1 MKLDKT
7 QRSKQRSKIYV
18 GRSTTV
24 HNLLFCVLTLCMNY
38 VTKTFLLGISSA
50 SSKQLLCFVNSQGN
64 KREQKHTTKNFSS
77 FITCPPIKCSRDF
90 VYLLLK
96 RYISKWQLAVASTG
110 LVEVQKIKACSRT
123 YAALIIREDCLKL
136 SFNLFCIHL
145 ILSSTSGQPIILLE
159 LYFSPKRQVRM
170 IHESFCVF

>member
-1 MKLDKT
+1 MLEGPRPCIIFCFAFLHYAWITWPK
-7 QRSKQRSKIYV
+7 RFYWVFPRPVVSSY
-18 GRSTTV
+18 
-24 HNLLFCVLTLCMNY
+24 CVLLT
-38 VTKTFLLGISSA
+38 VKATKE
-50 SSKQLLCFVNSQGN
+50 N
-64 KREQKHTTKNFSS
+64 KNIQQRISS

-170 IHESFCVF
+170 IHESFCVFWPRFIAGWYLV